1 MKLTANEGV
10 DHVVE
15 VAGGE
20 SFNESIRCAKLGG
33 HISIIGIL
41 DGNTSE
47 ILLPRLFAKQ
57 LRTSGISM
65 GSQKSQRDMVGFLNK
80 TDVRPVIS
88 DTFRLENLGEAF
100 QFQMDNKHFG
110 KISIEV

>member
-1 MKLTANEGV
+1 
-10 DHVVE
+10 
-15 VAGGE
+15 
-20 SFNESIRCAKLGG
+20 
-33 HISIIGIL
+33 
-41 DGNTSE
+41 
-47 ILLPRLFAKQ
+47 
-57 LRTSGISM
+57 M

-88 DTFRLENLGEAF
+88 DTFKLENLGEAF